1 MNHTMISVLSI
12 DDDPE
17 IYEILQLYLAGI
29 AEVEY
34 APNAIGLPGKDRWEG
49 CAFGKDPSGA
59 DGRGGLRG
67 EIK

>member
-34 APNAIGLPGKDRWEG
+34 APKPSACLAKTVGKDVLLEKIHQVLMEEE
-49 CAFGKDPSGA
+49 A
-59 DGRGGLRG
+59 
-67 EIK
+67 